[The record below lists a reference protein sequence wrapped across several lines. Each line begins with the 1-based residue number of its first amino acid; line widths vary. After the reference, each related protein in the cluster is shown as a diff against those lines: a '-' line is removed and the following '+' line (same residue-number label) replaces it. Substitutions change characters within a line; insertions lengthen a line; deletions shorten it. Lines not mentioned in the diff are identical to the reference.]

1 MPPKKAIKKKA
12 TTAKKKPAKKPV
24 KKPAKKPVKKDKL
37 KKPLNPYFQFIQDE
51 RPGVKAKNPDATI
64 GEIAKILGKLWK
76 DLPEDKK
83 QKYKDK
89 AAKDLQKH
97 ITIKAKIEK
106 ERPKRKPSKYNLF
119 MKAELAKIKKAN
131 PAIEHKK
138 AFSQAAANWSKS
150 KK

>member
-1 MPPKKAIKKKA
+1 MPPKKALKKKA
-12 TTAKKKPAKKPV
+12 TTAKKS
-24 KKPAKKPVKKDKL
+24 VKKDKL
-37 KKPLNPYFQFIQDE
+37 KKPLNPYFQFIRDE
-51 RPGVKAKNPDATI
+51 RPGVKAKNPDASI

-138 AFSQAAANWSKS
+138 AFSKAAANWSKC